1 VDTTAKSYLL
11 LNFMMADPLSVVA
24 SGIAVGTLVV
34 QVGQSIP
41 KLKDCWRQMQEAPG
55 SIKLQLRQLEQLHQI
70 LRSIED
76 GQAQSQGLSLPADSL
91 AMCREGADEL
101 SALVDELARR
111 LHEKKSW
118 SNKKALLQVVLKKDE
133 VKRLKERLNEA
144 IQLLQLACC
153 CQTK

>member
-34 QVGQSIP
+34 QVGQSIL
-41 KLKDCWRQMQEAPG
+41 KLKDCWRQLQEAPG

-91 AMCREGADEL
+91 DMCREGADEL